1 MIYIADVLLTT
12 IYMILYLYKKLLIN
26 LIAVMFLLLALFIL
40 NPNLT
45 MNSTFSIVFN
55 SKIGM
60 SALFW
65 GTIFSSTITYF
76 ELKLRNEIPVFDNFQ
91 IDLKKHLVLFA
102 FIGLTIK
109 LAASALT

>member
-1 MIYIADVLLTT
+1 
-12 IYMILYLYKKLLIN
+12 
-26 LIAVMFLLLALFIL
+26 MFLLLALFIL